1 MRSNTSS
8 GSYSWL
14 CTTTYSRE
22 DSDELSIYKIN
33 FPKKAA
39 KEERVLKS
47 GKTYFKWPDTLIH
60 LFETE
65 YSIAKLLYSSQLVK
79 ALILLVG
86 HNVHKHQFCTNM
98 TKSS

>member
-39 KEERVLKS
+39 KEER
-47 GKTYFKWPDTLIH
+47 GF
-60 LFETE
+60 
-65 YSIAKLLYSSQLVK
+65 
-79 ALILLVG
+79 
-86 HNVHKHQFCTNM
+86 
-98 TKSS
+98 